1 MGEGFDQKRVLPLG
15 GGRMWAWE
23 NQPPEVM
30 GVLNVTPD
38 SFSDG
43 GSFLRPD
50 AAVSA
55 AMRMVG
61 EGAFIVDV
69 GGQSTR

>member
-1 MGEGFDQKRVLPLG
+1 MRDGFDQKRVLPLG
-15 GGRMWAWE
+15 GGRMWSWE

-43 GSFLRPD
+43 GSFLSP
-50 AAVSA
+50 ATAVSA
-55 AMRMVG
+55 AMSMVE

>member
-1 MGEGFDQKRVLPLG
+1 MRDGFDQKRVLALG

-23 NQPPEVM
+23 NHPPEVM
-30 GVLNVTPD
+30 GILNITPD

-43 GSFLRPD
+43 GSFLPPHD
-50 AAVSA
+50 AVSA
-55 AMRMVG
+55 AMRMVE